1 MQNRRSLIRAPNPNS
16 VSSIHPRALAPSWP
30 PRCYASHISCC
41 RGSRRLKTQTERV
54 IAFYAGVREKE
65 IASGREREKETR
77 MGREWWGVLLPLW
90 KLLLLLSVNLRS
102 EIRLVTD
109 MASRLSPSSTID
121 DATST
126 SGSSSIGYME
136 HTVSK
141 LDTLAG
147 VAIKYGV
154 EVTNSLSRFF
164 QPQISTL

>member
-1 MQNRRSLIRAPNPNS
+1 
-16 VSSIHPRALAPSWP
+16 
-30 PRCYASHISCC
+30 
-41 RGSRRLKTQTERV
+41 
-54 IAFYAGVREKE
+54 
-65 IASGREREKETR
+65 
-77 MGREWWGVLLPLW
+77 
-90 KLLLLLSVNLRS
+90 LLLLSVNLRS

-109 MASRLSPSSTID
+109 MAARLSPSSSID

-126 SGSSSIGYME
+126 SGSSSSIGYME

-164 QPQISTL
+164 QSQFSTL

>member
-1 MQNRRSLIRAPNPNS
+1 M
-16 VSSIHPRALAPSWP
+16 
-30 PRCYASHISCC
+30 
-41 RGSRRLKTQTERV
+41 
-54 IAFYAGVREKE
+54 
-65 IASGREREKETR
+65 
-77 MGREWWGVLLPLW
+77 
-90 KLLLLLSVNLRS
+90 LLLSVNLRS

-109 MASRLSPSSTID
+109 MAARLSPNSSID

-126 SGSSSIGYME
+126 SGSSSSSIGYME

-164 QPQISTL
+164 QSQISTL